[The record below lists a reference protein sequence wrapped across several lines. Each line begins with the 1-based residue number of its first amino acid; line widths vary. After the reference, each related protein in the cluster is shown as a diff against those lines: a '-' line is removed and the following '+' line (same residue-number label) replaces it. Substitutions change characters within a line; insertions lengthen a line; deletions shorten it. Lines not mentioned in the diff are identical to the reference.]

1 MAFPSKHALIGHI
14 INYLSSQ
21 ETLPQKDGRKYFPN
35 GIHYDTQ
42 NLAWDVTG
50 PGCLSRAFHL
60 LGSDD
65 LTIYPSHF
73 FCPDHL
79 SSRSHYAGDGIIFAR
94 QHWLSTQK
102 EYDNVK
108 SL

>member
-14 INYLSSQ
+14 IDYLSSQ
-21 ETLPQKDGRKYFPN
+21 ETLPQKDGIKYHPN
-35 GIHYDTQ
+35 GVRCFIQ
-42 NLAWDVTG
+42 NLAWDLAG

-79 SSRSHYAGDGIIFAR
+79 VLRSHYAGDGIIFAR
-94 QHWLSTQK
+94 QHWLSTQNG
-102 EYDNVK
+102 YYIAK
-108 SL
+108 SP